1 MIDFEKFYL
10 HRTQVASTLINQ
22 EKSAKLG
29 VKNKT
34 LKAGWDEK
42 YLEKIMGI

>member
-1 MIDFEKFYL
+1 MNL
-10 HRTQVASTLINQ
+10 MNQ

-29 VKNKT
+29 MQNKR

-42 YLEKIMGI
+42 YLEKVLGL